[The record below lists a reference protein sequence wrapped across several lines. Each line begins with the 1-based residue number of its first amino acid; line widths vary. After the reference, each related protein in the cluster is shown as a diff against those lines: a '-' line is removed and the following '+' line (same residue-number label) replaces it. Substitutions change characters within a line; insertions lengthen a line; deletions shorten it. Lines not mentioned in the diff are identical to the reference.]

1 MQILYFRITL
11 SVKHSSVNIY
21 LPQKNLLTKL
31 TLIIMQDYKTE
42 HPFDIAMSEE
52 QQMTWDMLRKFAET
66 EMRPIARDAEA
77 AGRPSDELL
86 GKMKDLD
93 LISLGIPEAYGGMEI
108 AQDATSQALAL
119 EALAYGDL
127 SLAMSLSLPML
138 TAKIITEHGSEEQK
152 KELLKQYSDGSM
164 FHVGLGINN
173 SSIMGNASNSSVS
186 VDESGEELILNGIKT
201 GIAFAEEATSF
212 VISATSESG
221 ESNLYVLNKD
231 TEGLEITSKEFM
243 GLKGLPLS
251 EINLSNC
258 KIKTSQKLGGHN
270 YSINFQELLD
280 SSRIGMSAMALGVC
294 QAVLDYVV
302 PYTNERV
309 AFDEPISNRQS
320 VAFLVAD
327 MAIEIEAMRLM
338 VYKAAALKDVGA
350 DFHKQASLTHRFAA
364 HHGMK
369 IGTDGV
375 QLLGGHG
382 FTHEHPVELWYRNLR
397 AIGIFEAGAGV

>member
-1 MQILYFRITL
+1 
-11 SVKHSSVNIY
+11 
-21 LPQKNLLTKL
+21 
-31 TLIIMQDYKTE
+31 MQDYKTE

-138 TAKIITEHGSEEQK
+138 TSKIITEHGSEEQK
-152 KELLKQYSDGSM
+152 KELLNQYCDGSM

-186 VDESGEELILNGIKT
+186 VDESGEELILNGTKT

-212 VISATSESG
+212 LISATSESG
-221 ESNLYVLNKD
+221 ESNLYFLDKD
-231 TEGLEITSKEFM
+231 TEGLEVTLKEFM

-338 VYKAAALKDVGA
+338 VYKAASLKDIGA
-350 DFHKQASLTHRFAA
+350 DFHKQASLTHRFVS

>member
-1 MQILYFRITL
+1 MMQILYFRITL
-11 SVKHSSVNIY
+11 SVKHSSVSID
-21 LPQKNLLTKL
+21 LLNFLFTNL
-31 TLIIMQDYKTE
+31 TLIIMQDYKTD

-52 QQMTWDMLRKFAET
+52 QQMTWDMLRKFADT
-66 EMRPIARDAEA
+66 EMRPTARDAEA
-77 AGRPSDELL
+77 AGRPSDVLL
-86 GKMKDLD
+86 DKMKDLD

-108 AQDATSQALAL
+108 EQDATSQALAL

-138 TAKIITEHGSEEQK
+138 TAKIITQHGSEKQK

-173 SSIMGNASNSSVS
+173 SSIMGDALHSSVL
-186 VDESGEELILNGIKT
+186 VDESGEDLILNGIKT

-212 VISATSESG
+212 LISATSESG
-221 ESNLYVLNKD
+221 ESNLYVLDKN

-251 EINLSNC
+251 EIKVSNC
-258 KIKTSQKLGGHN
+258 KIRTSQKLGGHN
-270 YSINFQELLD
+270 YSLNFQELLD

-338 VYKAAALKDVGA
+338 VYKAAALKDIGA

>member
-1 MQILYFRITL
+1 
-11 SVKHSSVNIY
+11 
-21 LPQKNLLTKL
+21 
-31 TLIIMQDYKTE
+31 MQDYKTE

-86 GKMKDLD
+86 GKMKNLD

-152 KELLKQYSDGSM
+152 NELLKQYSDGSM

-173 SSIMGNASNSSVS
+173 SSIMGNASHSSVS
-186 VDESGEELILNGIKT
+186 VDESGEELMLNGTKT

-212 VISATSESG
+212 LISATSESG
-221 ESNLYVLNKD
+221 ESNLYVLDKD

-338 VYKAAALKDVGA
+338 VYKAAALKDIGA
-350 DFHKQASLTHRFAA
+350 DFHKQASLTNRFAA

>member
-1 MQILYFRITL
+1 
-11 SVKHSSVNIY
+11 
-21 LPQKNLLTKL
+21 
-31 TLIIMQDYKTE
+31 
-42 HPFDIAMSEE
+42 
-52 QQMTWDMLRKFAET
+52 
-66 EMRPIARDAEA
+66 
-77 AGRPSDELL
+77 
-86 GKMKDLD
+86 
-93 LISLGIPEAYGGMEI
+93 ME
-108 AQDATSQALAL
+108 
-119 EALAYGDL
+119 
-127 SLAMSLSLPML
+127 
-138 TAKIITEHGSEEQK
+138 
-152 KELLKQYSDGSM
+152 SM

-186 VDESGEELILNGIKT
+186 VDESGEELILNGTKT

-212 VISATSESG
+212 LISATSESG
-221 ESNLYVLNKD
+221 ESNLYVLDKD

-338 VYKAAALKDVGA
+338 VYKAAALKDIGA

>member
-1 MQILYFRITL
+1 
-11 SVKHSSVNIY
+11 
-21 LPQKNLLTKL
+21 
-31 TLIIMQDYKTE
+31 MQDYKTE

-66 EMRPIARDAEA
+66 EIRPCARDTEAE
-77 AGRPSDELL
+77 GRPSDELL
-86 GKMKDLD
+86 QKMKDLD

-138 TAKIITEHGSEEQK
+138 TAKIIAEHGSEEQK
-152 KELLKQYSDGSM
+152 KGLLKQYSDGSL

-173 SSIMGNASNSSVS
+173 STIMGDALHSSVS

-212 VISATSESG
+212 LISATNDSG
-221 ESNLYVLNKD
+221 ESNLYVIDKE
-231 TEGLEITSKEFM
+231 TEGLEIISKEFM

-251 EINLSNC
+251 EIKLANC
-258 KIKTSQKLGGHN
+258 KIQASQKLGGHN

-338 VYKAAALKDVGA
+338 VYKAAALKDIGA

-397 AIGIFEAGAGV
+397 AIGIFEGGAGV

>member
-1 MQILYFRITL
+1 VLIFTCY
-11 SVKHSSVNIY
+11 
-21 LPQKNLLTKL
+21 KNLFTKL

-338 VYKAAALKDVGA
+338 VYKAAALKDIGA

>member
-1 MQILYFRITL
+1 VLKFNGLQNSFT
-11 SVKHSSVNIY
+11 
-21 LPQKNLLTKL
+21 NLI
-31 TLIIMQDYKTE
+31 LIIMQDYKTE
-42 HPFDIAMSEE
+42 HPFDITLSEE

-66 EMRPIARDAEA
+66 EMRPNARAAEA
-77 AGRPSDELL
+77 AGRPEPELL
-86 GKMKDLD
+86 DKMKGLD
-93 LISLGIPEAYGGMEI
+93 LISLAIPEAYGGMEI
-108 AQDATSQALAL
+108 EQDATSQALAL

-127 SLAMSLSLPML
+127 SLAMALSLPML

-152 KELLKQYSDGSM
+152 QELLTQYSAGSM

-173 SSIMGNASNSSVS
+173 SSIMGDPLHSSVL
-186 VDESGEELILNGIKT
+186 VDDSGDELILNGAKT
-201 GIAFAEEATSF
+201 GIVFAEEATSF
-212 VISATSESG
+212 LISATSDSG
-221 ESNLYVLNKD
+221 ESNLYVLDKN
-231 TEGLEITSKEFM
+231 TEGLEISSKEFM

-251 EINLSNC
+251 ELQLTNC

-280 SSRIGMSAMALGVC
+280 SSRIGMSAMALGIC

-327 MAIEIEAMRLM
+327 MAIEVEALRLM
-338 VYKAAALKDVGA
+338 VYKAAALKDLGA
-350 DFHKQASLTHRFAA
+350 DFHKQASLTYRFAA

-397 AIGIFEAGAGV
+397 AIGIFEGGAGV

>member
-1 MQILYFRITL
+1 VLIFTCY
-11 SVKHSSVNIY
+11 
-21 LPQKNLLTKL
+21 KNLFTKL

-173 SSIMGNASNSSVS
+173 SSIMGNASNSTVS

-212 VISATSESG
+212 LISATSESG
-221 ESNLYVLNKD
+221 ETNLYVLDKD

-294 QAVLDYVV
+294 QAILDYVV

-338 VYKAAALKDVGA
+338 VYKAAALKDIGA

>member
-21 LPQKNLLTKL
+21 LLQNLFTKL

-152 KELLKQYSDGSM
+152 KELLKKYSDGSM

-173 SSIMGNASNSSVS
+173 SSIMGNASDSSVS
-186 VDESGEELILNGIKT
+186 VDESGEELILNGTKT

-212 VISATSESG
+212 LISATSESG
-221 ESNLYVLNKD
+221 ESNLYVLDKD

-338 VYKAAALKDVGA
+338 VYKAAALKDIGA

>member
-21 LPQKNLLTKL
+21 LLQNLFTKL

-186 VDESGEELILNGIKT
+186 VDESGEELILNGTKT

-212 VISATSESG
+212 LISATSESG
-221 ESNLYVLNKD
+221 ESNLYVLDKD

-338 VYKAAALKDVGA
+338 VYKAAALKDIGA

>member
-21 LPQKNLLTKL
+21 LLKNLFTKL

-186 VDESGEELILNGIKT
+186 VDESGEELILNGTKT

-212 VISATSESG
+212 LISATSESG
-221 ESNLYVLNKD
+221 ESNLYVLDKD

-338 VYKAAALKDVGA
+338 VYKAAALKDIGA

>member
-1 MQILYFRITL
+1 
-11 SVKHSSVNIY
+11 
-21 LPQKNLLTKL
+21 
-31 TLIIMQDYKTE
+31 MQDYKTE

-66 EMRPIARDAEA
+66 EIRPCARDAESE
-77 AGRPSDELL
+77 GRPSDELL
-86 GKMKDLD
+86 RKMKDLD

-138 TAKIITEHGSEEQK
+138 TAKIIAEHGSEEQK
-152 KELLKQYSDGSM
+152 KELLKQYSDGSL

-173 SSIMGNASNSSVS
+173 STIMGDALHSSVS

-212 VISATSESG
+212 LISATNDSG
-221 ESNLYVLNKD
+221 ESNLYVVDKE
-231 TEGLEITSKEFM
+231 TEGLEIISKEFM

-251 EINLSNC
+251 EIKLANC
-258 KIKTSQKLGGHN
+258 KIQASQKLGGHN

-338 VYKAAALKDVGA
+338 VYKAAALKDIGA

-397 AIGIFEAGAGV
+397 AIGIFEGGAGV

>member
-1 MQILYFRITL
+1 VLIFTCY
-11 SVKHSSVNIY
+11 
-21 LPQKNLLTKL
+21 KNLFTKL

-338 VYKAAALKDVGA
+338 VYKAAALKDIGA
-350 DFHKQASLTHRFAA
+350 DFHKHASLTHRFAA

>member
-1 MQILYFRITL
+1 MQVLIFTC
-11 SVKHSSVNIY
+11 H
-21 LPQKNLLTKL
+21 KNLFTKL

-93 LISLGIPEAYGGMEI
+93 LIPLGIPEAYGGMEI

-186 VDESGEELILNGIKT
+186 VDESGEELILNGTKT

-212 VISATSESG
+212 LISATSESG
-221 ESNLYVLNKD
+221 ESNLYVLDKD

-338 VYKAAALKDVGA
+338 VYKAAALKDIGA

>member
-1 MQILYFRITL
+1 VLIFTF
-11 SVKHSSVNIY
+11 H
-21 LPQKNLLTKL
+21 KNLFTKL

-93 LISLGIPEAYGGMEI
+93 LIPLGIPEAYGGMEI
-108 AQDATSQALAL
+108 AQDATSQALTL

-186 VDESGEELILNGIKT
+186 VDESGEELILNGTKT

-212 VISATSESG
+212 LISATSESG
-221 ESNLYVLNKD
+221 ESNLYVLDKD

-270 YSINFQELLD
+270 YSLNFQELLD

-338 VYKAAALKDVGA
+338 VYKAAALKDIGA

>member
-1 MQILYFRITL
+1 
-11 SVKHSSVNIY
+11 
-21 LPQKNLLTKL
+21 
-31 TLIIMQDYKTE
+31 MQDYKTE
-42 HPFDIAMSEE
+42 HPFDITLSEE
-52 QQMTWDMLRKFAET
+52 QQMTWDMLKKFAET
-66 EMRPIARDAEA
+66 EMRPNARATEA
-77 AGRPSDELL
+77 AGRPEPELL
-86 GKMKDLD
+86 EKMKGLD
-93 LISLGIPEAYGGMEI
+93 LISLAIPEAYGGMEI

-152 KELLKQYSDGSM
+152 EALLKQYSAGSI
-164 FHVGLGINN
+164 FHVGLGLNN
-173 SSIMGNASNSSVS
+173 SNVMGDPLHSSILI
-186 VDESGEELILNGIKT
+186 DESEDGLILNGTMT
-201 GIAFAEEATSF
+201 GVAFADEATSF
-212 VISATSESG
+212 LISATSDSG
-221 ESNLYVLNKD
+221 ESNLYVLDKD
-231 TEGLEITSKEFM
+231 TEGLEIVSKEFM

-251 EINLSNC
+251 ELQLANC

-320 VAFLVAD
+320 VAFMVAD
-327 MAIEIEAMRLM
+327 MAIETEALRLM
-338 VYKAAALKDVGA
+338 VYKAAALKDLGA
-350 DFHKQASLTHRFAA
+350 DFHKQASLTYKFAA

-397 AIGIFEAGAGV
+397 AIGIFEGGAGV